1 MSAFLDLLAAAL
13 TVAAWWVAGG
23 ILTATAYSL
32 ARTHDKRRS
41 TR

>member
-1 MSAFLDLLAAAL
+1 MSAFLDLLAAAVR
-13 TVAAWWVAGG
+13 VAAWWTAAS

-32 ARTHDKRRS
+32 ARTHQKHRS